1 MVTRQQLM
9 RFPPGEPVFSG
20 KQATTDLCAEV
31 DELLAQGYCPSGWL
45 DIETPDSRLTCLI
58 HKGRPYLAGLTD
70 PDGLS
75 WVPLAELP
83 TRVKQLEEAS
93 CGLFASDLVQV
104 LIMAVH
110 FRNRPD
116 LQAATNLV
124 DLGHVL
130 STLAQEGH
138 DAALALERSG
148 KRTLM
153 FLQKGIPARLYF
165 ADYRDDPGD
174 GSVADRFLEY
184 GFAPQA
190 PVSRVEVF
198 HRLRVEPDAD
208 AGLSFTE
215 LERQA
220 QPPPPVDVEIR
231 LGQKLVLQRM
241 FMPPCMFIGREPNC
255 ELRLDNLNIS
265 RRHARICWTKGR
277 FEVEDLGSSNG
288 TLLNG
293 KPVDRQQLMPQD
305 EVVIGKFSIRL
316 HAPTA
321 TPTPQQTMMMQAS
334 AGQSELF
341 LVGEETSLPLV
352 DELSLGKV
360 AGVDLRLPGL
370 FTKPIHARLKNNG
383 DGTVRLTCIGKA
395 RVQINGNK
403 TDQAMLKPNDTF
415 RVGRTEL
422 RLVQIPHHRPAT
434 G

>member
-1 MVTRQQLM
+1 M
-9 RFPPGEPVFSG
+9 RFPPGEPIFSG
-20 KQATTDLCAEV
+20 KQASPDLCAEV
-31 DELLAQGYCPSGWL
+31 DGLLAQGYCPTGWL

-58 HKGRPYLAGLTD
+58 HQGRPYLAGLTE

-83 TRVKQLEEAS
+83 TRVEQLEQAS
-93 CGLFASDLVQV
+93 CSLLSGDLVQV
-104 LIMAVH
+104 LMMAVH

-184 GFAPQA
+184 GFAPEA

-241 FMPPCMFIGREPNC
+241 FMPPCMFIGRESNC

-277 FEVEDLGSSNG
+277 FEIEDLGSSNG

-293 KPVDRQQLMPQD
+293 RVVDRQQLMPQD
-305 EVVIGKFSIRL
+305 EITIGKFSIRL
-316 HAPTA
+316 RSPTA
-321 TPTPQQTMMMQAS
+321 TPTPQQTMMMQPSSDQAD
-334 AGQSELF
+334 LY
-341 LVGEETSLPLV
+341 LVGDETSLPLV
-352 DELSLGKV
+352 EELSLGKV

-370 FTKPIHARLKNNG
+370 FVKPIHARLKNTG
-383 DGTVRLTCIGKA
+383 EGSARLTCIGKA
-395 RVQINGNK
+395 RVQHKGKK
-403 TDQAMLKPNDTF
+403 TGQAVLRPDDSF
-415 RVGRTEL
+415 RIGRHEL
-422 RLVQIPHHRPAT
+422 RLVRVPRFEAPA